1 VITCRLKQAIRS
13 TFHSTMATTFG
24 RTLGKQTLKLDGQED
39 WIQSSGSIVIAVQCS
54 HKTRMSKRGR
64 QMGPRLCFRR
74 WSSNTNTAQNSEAWQ
89 WHICKSSIC
98 CEVNHII
105 LRHCNDRIEPQVFAV
120 KPKNFSFVANILKP
134 SVLRTKG
141 DERETIRMMATQI
154 RLIINNATPGHKLQ
168 GSGVD
173 NVFVHTWSYKTNWVY
188 VMLSRVKTKR
198 GLFMRKPLSRD
209 LSKYAVP
216 KALLRM
222 LERMRKHT
230 PTYWSDE
237 QYNELFGS
245 N

>member
-1 VITCRLKQAIRS
+1 
-13 TFHSTMATTFG
+13 MATTFG

-39 WIQSSGSIVIAVQCS
+39 WIQSSCSIVIAVQCS

-105 LRHCNDRIEPQVFAV
+105 LRHCNDRIEPQVFVV
-120 KPKNFSFVANILKP
+120 KLKNFYFVANILKP
-134 SVLRTKG
+134 SVLCTKG

-154 RLIINNATPGHKLQ
+154 ALIINNATTDHKLQ

-173 NVFVHTWSYKTNWVY
+173 NVFVHTWSYTTNWVY
-188 VMLSRVKTKR
+188 VLLSPNHASRPKEVKAPIK
-198 GLFMRKPLSRD
+198 GPFQVCS
-209 LSKYAVP
+209 A
-216 KALLRM
+216 
-222 LERMRKHT
+222 
-230 PTYWSDE
+230 
-237 QYNELFGS
+237 
-245 N
+245 